1 MATSKPKT
9 TKFHTTFPSWV
20 LPNGFLDV
28 NHSSMMDG
36 VQYGYMMAHLISLSL
51 TPS

>member
-9 TKFHTTFPSWV
+9 TKFHTTFSSWV

-28 NHSSMMDG
+28 NHLVMMDG
-36 VQYGYMMAHLISLSL
+36 VQYGYMMAHLILLSY
-51 TPS
+51 